1 MECTVDEQRQHA
13 VLTATARQLRD
24 MIARGSLTCSDV
36 VSTYAYRASTLGA
49 ELNLNA
55 EECFQEAAD
64 AARGVGADAG
74 TEALL
79 RGVPVSIKD
88 QYFQQGY
95 DATCGA
101 ACKAFRPAEQD
112 GLLVE
117 LLRDAG
123 AIPFVR
129 SNVPQCLM
137 VPESDN
143 YVVSHSFAVCAC
155 ATLLVVTCLAG
166 CVATC
171 SGAKLKTR
179 TTPTAPRTCWPAA
192 VCCVCLGA
200 RGDHAVCVGQRRF
213 ERWRGWFGGWQ
224 LQPIGT
230 RHGYWWL
237 HSYPST
243 LLRCVRVS
251 DGRGLACGGIIVAHR
266 RGRGYT
272 LVSLCHPQASTASSP
287 PLPACPCLVRE
298 HYAVP
303 PMVA

>member
-1 MECTVDEQRQHA
+1 MWAVQVAAHWRDVAQRKRDQRENLRELHPVECTVDEQRQHA

-55 EECFQEAAD
+55 EECFQEAAE

-143 YVVSHSFAVCAC
+143 YVVRHSFAVCSCHLAC
-155 ATLLVVTCLAG
+155 GDLLG
-166 CVATC
+166 
-171 SGAKLKTR
+171 
-179 TTPTAPRTCWPAA
+179 W
-192 VCCVCLGA
+192 VCCHVQW
-200 RGDHAVCVGQRRF
+200 GQAKNPYNPHRT
-213 ERWRGWFGGWQ
+213 
-224 LQPIGT
+224 P
-230 RHGYWWL
+230 Y
-237 HSYPST
+237 
-243 LLRCVRVS
+243 V
-251 DGRGLACGGIIVAHR
+251 LACGG
-266 RGRGYT
+266 
-272 LVSLCHPQASTASSP
+272 LLCLSG
-287 PLPACPCLVRE
+287 CLC
-298 HYAVP
+298 
-303 PMVA
+303 